1 MLLYKR
7 IEIPNWQ
14 KIKEDFAY
22 LANLKE
28 GKEWIHLLDE
38 SEIANL
44 SRLLTLEPNQK
55 IKSVLA
61 FSQDANV
68 VQKIHV
74 DGYSIHRTDASNVAL
89 NIPIQSVG
97 KMIWYH
103 GKYSLSESHNL
114 RIRPGHDPAPSN
126 TIETGSRVKY
136 LKLDWSGN
144 PEELD
149 TVIIDQPTKVRVDV
163 PHCVI
168 NQDDQRR
175 IILSVRC
182 SPDIAIG

>member
-1 MLLYKR
+1 MLLYKH
-7 IEIPNWQ
+7 IKIPNWQ

-28 GKEWIHLLDE
+28 DKESIHLLDE

-55 IKSVLA
+55 IKYVLA
-61 FSQDANV
+61 FSQDSNV

-74 DGYSIHRTDASNVAL
+74 DGYIHRTGAGIESRSPSALNVAL

-97 KMIWYH
+97 KMSWYH
-103 GKYSLSESHNL
+103 GKYSLSEYS
-114 RIRPGHDPAPSN
+114 PSV
-126 TIETGSRVKY
+126 RVKY
-136 LKLDWSGN
+136 LKLDWSEN
-144 PEELD
+144 PKELD
-149 TVIIDQPTKVRVDV
+149 TVIIDQPTIVRIDV
-163 PHCVI
+163 PHRVI

-182 SPDIAIG
+182 SPDISIG